1 MISLKDRREMK
12 SNIQNP
18 GKACNPGELRFDMHL
33 HSCYSADSSITV
45 KTIVDSYQRT
55 KILPL
60 VCDHNS
66 IAGSKRVYDI
76 LCKNDPGL
84 PYILAE
90 EIMTSDGEIVGLF
103 LTEEIPKLLSA
114 AETLDAI
121 RDQGALALVP
131 HPFCTYRTCCIR
143 KDIMEMSL
151 NRIDIIEGYNSRVL
165 DDWENAMAR
174 GYAGW
179 HKKPVSAGSDAHT
192 SFELGRT
199 YVRMEPFTDP
209 KGLMKALPYAAV
221 HYHHMHPMIHTLT
234 RFVVTCK
241 KMGIL
246 QSPGD
251 HHVLESTTRCPEPCM
266 EK

>member
-1 MISLKDRREMK
+1 MIPPADQREKK
-12 SNIQNP
+12 SKVKNP
-18 GKACNPGELRFDMHL
+18 GSVCNPEEIMFDMHI
-33 HSCYSADSSITV
+33 HSCYSADSSV
-45 KTIVDSYQRT
+45 PVNTIVGSYNRT
-55 KILPL
+55 GILPL

-66 IAGSKRVYDI
+66 IAGSERVYDI
-76 LCKNDPGL
+76 LCKNDPDL
-84 PYILAE
+84 PYVLAE
-90 EIMTSDGEIVGLF
+90 EIMTSDGEIIGVF
-103 LTEEIPKLLSA
+103 LNEEIPKLLSA

-131 HPFCTYRTCCIR
+131 HPFCTYRTCCLR

-151 NRIDIIEGYNSRVL
+151 NHIDIIEGYNSRVL

-179 HKKPVSAGSDAHT
+179 RKKPVSAGSDAHT

-209 KGLMKALPYAAV
+209 KGLLKALPSAAV
-221 HYHHMHPMIHTLT
+221 HYNHMHPMIHTLT

-246 QSPGD
+246 QSPND
-251 HHVLESTTRCPEPCM
+251 CNVIESTTRCPEICM